1 MKYDGE
7 SMTKWGE
14 NNPNT
19 FPNPRGGQKNTKK
32 KKTTQRFYMANNY
45 IRTDRSIKMD
55 RIGGS

>member
-32 KKTTQRFYMANNY
+32 KKPHKDFIWLIITSGQ
-45 IRTDRSIKMD
+45 IDRSKW
-55 RIGGS
+55 IG